1 MMEREKR
8 THGVSRNQQLLFTNE
23 WAEPRV
29 NVPKLNFIHWFWSNW
44 DIFAEQYFLLVEDY
58 FQGWM
63 NMFLVP

>member
-1 MMEREKR
+1 M
-8 THGVSRNQQLLFTNE
+8 NE

-44 DIFAEQYFLLVEDY
+44 DIFAKQYFLLVEDY

-63 NMFLVP
+63 NMFSVP